1 MLEAVLGGTA
11 ASHACSGVGGGTFL
25 IKKLG
30 ESSESRAGNLR
41 RHRGIEPKHYS
52 GNLRMRRA
60 IAAASPVARASFGIF
75 FRFQVADFDF
85 FLGFFGFF
93 SLCHF
98 QFLLSLV
105 SFSYVE
111 VFGNCSGEEQP
122 SFIPA
127 LVWRAVIL

>member
-1 MLEAVLGGTA
+1 
-11 ASHACSGVGGGTFL
+11 VGGGTFL

-52 GNLRMRRA
+52 
-60 IAAASPVARASFGIF
+60 VA
-75 FRFQVADFDF
+75 FRFQIPDFDF
-85 FLGFFGFF
+85 FLGSFGFF

-111 VFGNCSGEEQP
+111 VFENCSGEEQP
-122 SFIPA
+122 SFIP
-127 LVWRAVIL
+127 VRVGSGIF